1 VLLASRLEP
10 SVEDVVYFP
19 DLNHS
24 TMPYA
29 IKQMIAHEVEMEV
42 MRRKEGPEAAAP
54 VAKAE
59 VAKPEDK
66 PKKAGEG
73 QMRSVEEVTKKL
85 QAKDVEVR

>member
-1 VLLASRLEP
+1 
-10 SVEDVVYFP
+10 
-19 DLNHS
+19 
-24 TMPYA
+24 
-29 IKQMIAHEVEMEV
+29 

-73 QMRSVEEVTKKL
+73 RMRSVEEVTKKL